1 MYKNINNNKGSSLI
15 ELIMV
20 MMLMIVFGLTM
31 FTLIGAGSN
40 TQEKIIDNKNA
51 QSDARIAM
59 SYINVTL
66 RKHDTEK
73 GIFIEKIKKS
83 GKNAILLREYS
94 TDGTYDTWI
103 YFSDGKILECTVLSG
118 EQPDDS
124 YAFEIV
130 EIEDFTV
137 SYDEE
142 SSIVTSIFNYTYD
155 GKPEEIVSNYK
166 MRHNIAKP

>member
-1 MYKNINNNKGSSLI
+1 MNNNKGSSLI

-31 FTLIGAGSN
+31 VTLIGAGAN
-40 TQEKIIDNKNA
+40 TQEKIIDNRNA

-73 GIFIEKIKKS
+73 GIFIEKVNKS

-94 TDGTYDTWI
+94 IDGTYDTWI
-103 YFSDGKILECTVLSG
+103 YFSDGKILECTVVSG
-118 EQPDDS
+118 EQPEDS
-124 YAFEIV
+124 LAFEIV
-130 EIEDFTV
+130 AINDFKV
-137 SYDEE
+137 SYDETTNM
-142 SSIVTSIFNYTYD
+142 VTSIFNYLYD
-155 GKPEEIVSNYK
+155 RKPEEIISNYK
-166 MRHNIAKP
+166 MRHIIATP